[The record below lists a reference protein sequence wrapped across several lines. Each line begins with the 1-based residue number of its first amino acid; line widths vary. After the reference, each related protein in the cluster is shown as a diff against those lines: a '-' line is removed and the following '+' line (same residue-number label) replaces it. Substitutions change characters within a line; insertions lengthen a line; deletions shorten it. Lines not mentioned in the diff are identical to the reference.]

1 MLAAFS
7 KEAFDFLEQSIYDY
21 GKFENEFNLLV
32 SYRDAGY
39 YYVDSPPNDN
49 KLLPGQSSPAVGTN
63 MIEEAASGAV
73 DELF

>member
-1 MLAAFS
+1 M
-7 KEAFDFLEQSIYDY
+7 
-21 GKFENEFNLLV
+21 

-49 KLLPGQSSPAVGTN
+49 KLLSGQSSPAVGTN
-63 MIEEAASGAV
+63 MIEEAVSGAV